1 MCEHI
6 PTIQQ
11 APWHFTPCKGAS
23 QFMTED
29 TVFLTVFSFKTTPE
43 LSLVWDNITLIA
55 GVISQGINSGGSAA
69 LI

>member
-1 MCEHI
+1 
-6 PTIQQ
+6 
-11 APWHFTPCKGAS
+11 
-23 QFMTED
+23 MTED

-43 LSLVWDNITLIA
+43 LSLVSDNITLIA